1 MPSENEWI
9 TVSEVSERSGI
20 PVETIR
26 RYIRTHGH
34 HLKVRKLHKKYHLHD
49 ECMTVID
56 QIRNLYAQ
64 GKNVNE
70 VDQALSNAG
79 VPLTITVEP
88 NVHDSHEQHEHDE
101 RLENILIEMQKKLD
115 QQQEFNRL
123 LLDRLDHQQKY
134 IEDRLE
140 NRDRMLMES
149 IRQLQEEK
157 QARLKVAATSVQEEI
172 KTSQQKKWYEFW
184 K

>member
-9 TVSEVSERSGI
+9 TVSEVSQKSGI

-26 RYIRTHGH
+26 RYIRIHGH

-49 ECMTVID
+49 ECVTVID

-64 GKNVNE
+64 GKNVDE

-79 VPLTITVEP
+79 VPLTITVES
-88 NVHDSHEQHEHDE
+88 NVHDSHEHDE
-101 RLENILIEMQKKLD
+101 RLENILIEMQEKLD

-157 QARLKVAATSVQEEI
+157 QTRLKVAATSVQEKI
-172 KTSQQKKWYEFW
+172 KTSQQKKWYQFW